1 MHLYHEVS
9 KSPLPPMSF
18 SSPFDLVSNAN
29 DHCETRVVYT
39 QALLPWCA
47 AVSYPARL
55 LSRAVNP
62 LSNEVLEH
70 VNAGD
75 SIIVLYDWE
84 GNTAGPACALLS
96 EKGVEN
102 VMLLHGG
109 EQLLSDAVGIL

>member
-1 MHLYHEVS
+1 MTVWNQG
-9 KSPLPPMSF
+9 
-18 SSPFDLVSNAN
+18 DV
-29 DHCETRVVYT
+29 T
-39 QALLPWCA
+39 QALLRCCA
-47 AVSYPARL
+47 AASYPARL

-70 VNAGD
+70 VNAED

-109 EQLLSDAVGIL
+109 EQLLPDAKGHLQGCTDYVRSCY

>member
-1 MHLYHEVS
+1 M
-9 KSPLPPMSF
+9 
-18 SSPFDLVSNAN
+18 
-29 DHCETRVVYT
+29 
-39 QALLPWCA
+39 
-47 AVSYPARL
+47 
-55 LSRAVNP
+55 NP

-70 VNAGD
+70 VNAED

-109 EQLLSDAVGIL
+109 EQLLSDAQVQTTSVHRSGQSLLARSQEYRTRSSNGHEAGMPCRSKGFCWEAS